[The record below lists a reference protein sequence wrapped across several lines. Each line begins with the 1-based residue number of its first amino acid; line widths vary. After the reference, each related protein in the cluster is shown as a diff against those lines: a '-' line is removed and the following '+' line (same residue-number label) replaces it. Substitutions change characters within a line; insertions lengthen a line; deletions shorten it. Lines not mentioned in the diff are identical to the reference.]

1 MQFLTVPVF
10 TIFKN
15 LTIIVIAY
23 GEVLLSGGRVTPLV
37 LFSFG
42 LMVFSSMIAAWA
54 DIKAATSLDTHPSET
69 SDALKTLNAGYAW
82 MFANVFCSAAYV
94 LGRGRTIKKLKTKDW
109 DSKHHP
115 VQTPKMEL
123 NADSRDQ
130 PPFTTTC

>member
-1 MQFLTVPVF
+1 MF

-23 GEVLLSGGRVTPLV
+23 GEVLLNGGKVTPLV

-42 LMVFSSMIAAWA
+42 LMAFSSMVAAWA
-54 DIKAATSLDTHPSET
+54 DVKAATSLDSHPSET

-94 LGRGRTIKKLKTKDW
+94 LGRGHMIRKLKTKDW
-109 DSKHHP
+109 DSKYHQGHP
-115 VQTPKMEL
+115 GKRNIL
-123 NADSRDQ
+123 SNISD
-130 PPFTTTC
+130 